1 MMSFDHNS
9 VYEAFV
15 HSKDRFPH
23 RPFLKIVSDTASR
36 YGIEAREYTYT
47 ETADQVDQLIQAY
60 HSANLGHGHRVALLL
75 ENRPEMFF
83 NWLALNRLGVSVVP
97 LNPDWRE
104 EELSYVLG
112 HAEVQLVVCLSQRLE
127 EVAQTVEKHQLP
139 CQVVDLANLA
149 LPGFSDSPH
158 SQQTIGQRTECALL
172 YTSGTTG
179 RPKGCVLS
187 NEYFLWNGVWYAQL
201 GGYCELKPGQDTL
214 VTPLPMYHMNAM
226 SSSTMGMLMSGSCIV
241 PLDRFHPSTWWASV
255 AEADATIVHYLGV
268 MPAIL
273 MSLPEQ
279 EQDRQHKVRFGFG
292 AGAGAAHHEPF
303 EERYGFPL
311 VEGWAMTETGVGGA
325 IMAVSEPRHPGK
337 ACFGIPPDYLE
348 IRIVGDDGQDVATGQ
363 EGELLIRC
371 KGDNPA
377 FGFFSGYLKNDAATL
392 EAWADGYFH
401 TGDVV
406 RQAESGHMFFVD
418 RKKNVIRRSGENIA
432 AVEVEAVLL
441 RHPEV
446 VNVGVAAVPD
456 ETRGDEV
463 MACVILQTPTENPK
477 QMAQKLVRYCSKRL
491 AYYKSP
497 GYIHFC
503 SELPLTATEKVQ
515 RKTLKDRAISALD
528 DGNAYDLRGLKK
540 KTKTLKRRERFTY
553 DDIAIA
559 APVTIPYT
567 RYSTAGA
574 HKFLGLVLRELL
586 AVSGIEKKE
595 VDGCCVSSFTL
606 MPDTAVGLMQH
617 FSLTPKW
624 LDHIP
629 MGGASGVVALRRAAR
644 AVQSGDAEVVA
655 CLSGDTNH
663 VDSFRKTLSSFSQFA
678 RDAVYPYG
686 SGGPNAS
693 FAFLTQHYMDMFGAT
708 REDFGALCVAQR
720 KNAQSYPYALL
731 RKDLSLEDYLNAR
744 AIADPIHL
752 FDCVMPCAGGEGF
765 LVMTKERAEAQGL
778 AYATL
783 LSTIER
789 HNAYPSDPIQIRGG
803 WALDVDE
810 FYGHAQVSTND
821 VDFFQT
827 YDDYPV
833 ISFMQLEDLGFC
845 DKGEAADFMKDRD
858 ATVTGDFPINTSGG
872 QLSVGQAGA
881 AGGYLGLVEALRQ
894 LTDQTLGRVV
904 ANAQVGL
911 VSGFGMI
918 NYDRGL
924 CSGAAILARG
934 AS

>member
-1 MMSFDHNS
+1 MMSVNHKS
-9 VYEAFV
+9 VHAAFMD
-15 HSKDRFPH
+15 SCERFAQ
-23 RPFLKIVSDTASR
+23 RPFLKIVSDTAQR
-36 YGIEAREYTYT
+36 YGIEAGEFTYA
-47 ETADQVDQLIQAY
+47 ESAAQVQQLIQVY
-60 HSANLGHGHRVALLL
+60 QQANLGHGHRVALLL

-83 NWLALNRLGVSVVP
+83 HWLALNHLGVSVVP

-104 EELSYVLG
+104 EELQYVLG
-112 HAEVQLVVCLSQRLE
+112 HAEVVLVVCLSQRVDE
-127 EVAQTVEKHQLP
+127 VRKTVAQHDLP
-139 CQVVDLANLA
+139 CQVVDLDNLS
-149 LPGFSDSPH
+149 LPAVSDAPFTAES
-158 SQQTIGQRTECALL
+158 IGQRTECALL

-179 RPKGCVLS
+179 RPKGCILS
-187 NEYFLWNGVWYAQL
+187 NEYFLWNGVWYAEL
-201 GGYCELKPGQDTL
+201 GGYCELKPGEDVL

-241 PLDRFHPSTWWASV
+241 PLDRFHPSTWWQSV
-255 AEADATIVHYLGV
+255 READATIVHYLGV

-273 MSLPEQ
+273 MSMPEQ
-279 EQDRQHKVRFGFG
+279 DKDRSHNIRFGFG

-303 EERYGFPL
+303 EQRFGFPL

-325 IMAVSEPRHPGK
+325 IMAVSEPRYPGQ

-348 IRIVGDDGQDVATGQ
+348 IRIVGDDGQEVASGQ
-363 EGELLIRC
+363 EGELLVRC

-392 EAWADGYFH
+392 EAWADGFFH

-441 RHPEV
+441 RHPDV
-446 VNVGVAAVPD
+446 VNTGVAAVPD

-463 MACVILQTPTENPK
+463 MACVILQSATANPQ

-491 AYYKSP
+491 AYYKAP

-503 SELPLTATEKVQ
+503 SELPLTATEKIQ
-515 RKTLKDRAISALD
+515 RKGLKTLAVKALN
-528 DGNAYDLRGLKK
+528 DGDAYDLRRLKK
-540 KTKTLKRRERFTY
+540 KTRALKPRSRLPYE
-553 DDIAIA
+553 DIAIT

-586 AVSGIEKKE
+586 AVSGIDKQD

-693 FAFLTQHYMDMFGAT
+693 FAFLTQHYMERFGAT

-720 KNAQSYPYALL
+720 KNAQAYPYALL
-731 RKDLSLEDYLNAR
+731 RKDLTLDDYINAR

-765 LVMTKERAEAQGL
+765 LVMSKERAEAQGL
-778 AYATL
+778 AYASL

-789 HNAYPSDPIQIRGG
+789 HNGYPDDPVQIRGG

-810 FYGHAQVSTND
+810 LYGHAQVSPQD
-821 VDFFQT
+821 ISLFQT

-845 DKGEAADFMKDRD
+845 QKGEAAEFLRDRD
-858 ATVTGDFPINTSGG
+858 VTVSGDFPINTSGG

-894 LTDQTLGRVV
+894 LTGQTLGNAV
-904 ANAQVGL
+904 ADASLAL